1 MSTAIVAG
9 AALLASTS
17 LTIAQMKEG
26 PGGPGG
32 GAGGPPAGAGPR
44 GGSEGAGPGAAPP
57 ERAAPPSR
65 APATERDRGPRATAP
80 AREPNRSAEPKE
92 RNKERPAAQAPDRDK
107 KAEQGDR
114 KRAEPTDQDRK
125 KAEPGRQE
133 RRATERGQDKQERR
147 PGTAG
152 QQPDGAKKA
161 EGGRDAQQAQ
171 KHEEARSARERLS
184 SDQRTDLRGK
194 FDRRGARAGG
204 AKFSVHIGAHV
215 PRRVRLYAVPAAV
228 LAIVPAYSAY
238 RYVVVEDEIIIVD
251 PATYEVVD
259 VIEERSQQ
267 ASRNPNR
274 IELRLTSDQRA
285 LVLDSIGND
294 YEPANVRVRLALGA
308 EIPRNIELHSFSGEV
323 VDSVPELRKFR
334 FVVAERD
341 VVIVDPGDR
350 SVALVIE
357 R

>member
-1 MSTAIVAG
+1 M
-9 AALLASTS
+9 
-17 LTIAQMKEG
+17 
-26 PGGPGG
+26 
-32 GAGGPPAGAGPR
+32 
-44 GGSEGAGPGAAPP
+44 
-57 ERAAPPSR
+57 
-65 APATERDRGPRATAP
+65 
-80 AREPNRSAEPKE
+80 
-92 RNKERPAAQAPDRDK
+92 
-107 KAEQGDR
+107 
-114 KRAEPTDQDRK
+114 
-125 KAEPGRQE
+125 
-133 RRATERGQDKQERR
+133 
-147 PGTAG
+147 
-152 QQPDGAKKA
+152 
-161 EGGRDAQQAQ
+161 
-171 KHEEARSARERLS
+171 
-184 SDQRTDLRGK
+184 
-194 FDRRGARAGG
+194 
-204 AKFSVHIGAHV
+204 
-215 PRRVRLYAVPAAV
+215 

-238 RYVVVEDEIIIVD
+238 RYVVIEDEIIIVD

>member
-1 MSTAIVAG
+1 MRIMSTAIVAG

-57 ERAAPPSR
+57 ERAAPPGG
-65 APATERDRGPRATAP
+65 ATERDRGPRATAP
-80 AREPNRSAEPKE
+80 AKEPNRSAEPKD

-107 KAEQGDR
+107 KAEQGNR

-133 RRATERGQDKQERR
+133 QRATERGQDKQERR

-152 QQPDGAKKA
+152 QQPDSSKKA
-161 EGGRDAQQAQ
+161 EGGRDGQQAQ
-171 KHEEARSARERLS
+171 KHEDARSARERLS
-184 SDQRTDLRGK
+184 SEQRTDLRGK
-194 FDRRGARAGG
+194 FDRRSARAD
-204 AKFSVHIGAHV
+204 AKFSVRVGAHV

-259 VIEERSQQ
+259 VIEERPQQ
-267 ASRNPNR
+267 AAKRPDR
-274 IELRLTSDQRA
+274 MELRLTSEQRA

-308 EIPRNIELHSFSGEV
+308 EIPRNVELHDFRGV
-323 VDSVPELRKFR
+323 VIDSVPELRRFR

-341 VVIVDPGDR
+341 VVIVDPSDR